1 MIDIYK
7 EKAKEIKVYSVIAL
21 DVLDKRRGSQ
31 LEMY

>member
-1 MIDIYK
+1 MIDVYK

-21 DVLDKRRGSQ
+21 DFLDKKRSSQ